1 MPRMK
6 SFAAMAVAT
15 AMFAAAVLW
24 AEDKPNATAAPSA
37 DKPAPAP
44 AWTLKNLDGKAVSL
58 SDFKGKVVILDFW
71 ATWCPPCRAEIPS
84 FIELQKQY
92 GNQGLAVIGLSL
104 DESGA
109 TAVKKFVDKTGMNY
123 TVVMADQ
130 AVAKA
135 YGGVEAI
142 PTTFVIDRQGH
153 IINRHVGLTDRAE
166 FEKEIKPLL
175 KP

>member
-1 MPRMK
+1 MK
-6 SFAAMAVAT
+6 LSVAT
-15 AMFAAAVLW
+15 AVVIAMSAAAVLL
-24 AEDKPNATAAPSA
+24 AEDKPAETEAPSA
-37 DKPAPAP
+37 AKPAPAP
-44 AWTLKNLDGKAVSL
+44 AWTLKNLEGKPVSL

-84 FIELQKQY
+84 FIELQKEY
-92 GNQGLAVIGLSL
+92 GDQGLAVIGLSL

-109 TAVKKFVDKTGMNY
+109 AAVKKFVERAGMNY

-130 AVAKA
+130 AVAGA

-142 PTTFVIDRQGH
+142 PTTFVIDRQGR
-153 IINRHVGLTDRAE
+153 IVARHVGLTSRGE

>member
-1 MPRMK
+1 
-6 SFAAMAVAT
+6 
-15 AMFAAAVLW
+15 
-24 AEDKPNATAAPSA
+24 
-37 DKPAPAP
+37 
-44 AWTLKNLDGKAVSL
+44 
-58 SDFKGKVVILDFW
+58 
-71 ATWCPPCRAEIPS
+71 
-84 FIELQKQY
+84 
-92 GNQGLAVIGLSL
+92 
-104 DESGA
+104 
-109 TAVKKFVDKTGMNY
+109 MNY